1 MEILKYN
8 LTVNM
13 LMEDYQRE
21 IEGAKIDKK
30 LNRKLSTWDLFFL
43 AIGGMI
49 GSGWLFGASAA
60 ALYAGPASILSWIIA
75 GVLVFFLLLTWGEVT
90 SSLPKSGGLVRY
102 TSYTH
107 GPFTS
112 FVMSW
117 TYLISGITVPALEG
131 EAVVTYLGS
140 YIPGLYNNTVLSP
153 KGLVIAAAAVFLMF
167 IVNYLTINYL
177 RRVNSGLGWW
187 KIIIPILTFIF
198 LLALSFNSNNFGLLG
213 SSLSFDPYGPAMILY
228 AIPSSGII
236 FAYEGF
242 RQPFEFAGEAKT
254 PHKSILRASVFA
266 LIVVILIY
274 VFLQIAFIGAVNWSY
289 AGVTV
294 GNWAGL
300 AGTSFY
306 NTPFYT
312 ALLATRIPLLGAF
325 ASVLLIDAWV
335 SPFGAGTVYFGNVV
349 RDFYGMAT
357 TNLLPKVF
365 LRLNKYKI
373 PLVGAVITLVAS
385 ILFLLP
391 FPSWYLLIGFASAVG
406 VLNYAMGAISLPA
419 LRKYAPYLKRT
430 FILPYSK
437 IIAPIGFVAAI
448 LIVYWSGFST
458 VWAIVSTIFLSLPI
472 LYYRYIVETEVL
484 KTKKLSYTIGIAQFV
499 VALIAAVFAYFYL
512 ISPSATYSTSVT
524 IELFAIYFVVI
535 VLDSFVPL
543 FFTYKY
549 ANRSNPNNVKKITSF
564 IWLLVLIFI
573 MVVVS
578 FFGAFGIVIYIP
590 FPWDTIVIIAASL
603 PLYYV
608 AIRSAYE
615 TDNLKALKENM
626 EVEGALDTQ

>member
-1 MEILKYN
+1 MEIFKYK
-8 LTVNM
+8 LTVEHF
-13 LMEDYQRE
+13 MEDYERE
-21 IEGAKIDKK
+21 IEGAKTDKK
-30 LNRKLSTWDLFFL
+30 LNKKLSTWDLFFL

-60 ALYAGPASILSWIIA
+60 SLYAGPASILSWIIA

-140 YIPGLYNNTVLSP
+140 YISGLYNNTVLSP

-187 KIIIPILTFIF
+187 KLVIPILTFIF
-198 LLALSFNSNNFGLLG
+198 LLALSFNSNNFGLFG

-242 RQPFEFAGEAKT
+242 RQPFEFAGEART

-266 LIVVILIY
+266 LLVVIIIY
-274 VFLQIAFIGAVNWSY
+274 VFLQMAFIGAVNWSY
-289 AGVTV
+289 AGVKI
-294 GNWAGL
+294 GDWHGL

-325 ASVLLIDAWV
+325 ASFLLVDAWV

-357 TNLLPKVF
+357 TNLLPKIF
-365 LRLNKYKI
+365 LRLNRFKI
-373 PLVGAVITLVAS
+373 PLVGALITLVAS
-385 ILFLLP
+385 VLFLLP

-419 LRKYAPYLKRT
+419 LRKYAPYLKRS
-430 FILPYSK
+430 FILPHSK

-472 LYYRYIVETEVL
+472 LYYRYLVETEVL
-484 KTKKLSYTIGIAQFV
+484 KTKKLSFSIGIAQFL
-499 VALIAAVFAYFYL
+499 VALVAAIFAYLYL
-512 ISPSATYSTSVT
+512 VNPAVTYSTT
-524 IELFAIYFVVI
+524 LTLEFFAVFE
-535 VLDSFVPL
+535 S
-543 FFTYKY
+543 
-549 ANRSNPNNVKKITSF
+549 
-564 IWLLVLIFI
+564 
-573 MVVVS
+573 
-578 FFGAFGIVIYIP
+578 
-590 FPWDTIVIIAASL
+590 
-603 PLYYV
+603 
-608 AIRSAYE
+608 
-615 TDNLKALKENM
+615 
-626 EVEGALDTQ
+626 